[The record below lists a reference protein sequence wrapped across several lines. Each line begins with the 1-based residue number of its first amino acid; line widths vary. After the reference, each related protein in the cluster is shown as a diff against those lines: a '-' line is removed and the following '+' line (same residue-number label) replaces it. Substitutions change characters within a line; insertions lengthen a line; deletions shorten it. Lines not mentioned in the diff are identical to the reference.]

1 MAYRWTVHCRPTPSE
16 GCATQRGRP
25 LISAAAATPLE
36 ALAATLGVPERGD
49 GVQAAT
55 GVHRGVPGRGAHS
68 RAPCSKFHQCSA
80 KTDPGSPEC
89 TQIRKRNHP
98 PPPFLDTSRISEVKP
113 PLHAGTRRYD
123 GADAIVR
130 SANRFSRTAMRM
142 IVMRRRSCPRR
153 RCLLIGAR
161 SGPWRLLLVRP
172 CSLCCV

>member
-80 KTDPGSPEC
+80 KTDPVSPG
-89 TQIRKRNHP
+89 IGPKSKN
-98 PPPFLDTSRISEVKP
+98 KP
-113 PLHAGTRRYD
+113 PTSIIPGNESLRPPGT
-123 GADAIVR
+123 V
-130 SANRFSRTAMRM
+130 SA
-142 IVMRRRSCPRR
+142 
-153 RCLLIGAR
+153 
-161 SGPWRLLLVRP
+161 
-172 CSLCCV
+172 